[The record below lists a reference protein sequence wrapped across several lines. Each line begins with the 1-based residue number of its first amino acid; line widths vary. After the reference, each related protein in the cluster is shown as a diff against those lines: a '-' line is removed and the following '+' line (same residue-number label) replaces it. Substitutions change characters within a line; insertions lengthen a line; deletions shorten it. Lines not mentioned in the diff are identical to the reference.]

1 MTDQAREWEEGVRLD
16 FCAFVG
22 RMTDERLAWLIS
34 DPALGSDILRHAA
47 DCEVCGKRVD
57 DAVRQGF
64 QNLPPEEKW
73 LYEELAE
80 KSQVRD
86 RRLIRYE
93 VDEATTDQIPE
104 RILRLVAADSDKAA
118 PELDIVE
125 FTLPSAGNKSIV
137 FVEEA
142 SGRVL
147 VMITSSPEAGVLRL
161 GSSEF
166 QLERTDSPGTFALR
180 GAGIVEIAELVQ
192 RIQESG
198 EEVIVSVV

>member
-1 MTDQAREWEEGVRLD
+1 M
-16 FCAFVG
+16 
-22 RMTDERLAWLIS
+22 
-34 DPALGSDILRHAA
+34 
-47 DCEVCGKRVD
+47 D

-80 KSQVRD
+80 KSVAQD
-86 RRLIRYE
+86 RALARFR
-93 VDEATTDQIPE
+93 VDETTIDQIPD
-104 RILRLVAADSDKAA
+104 RVLRLVAADSDKTA
-118 PELDIVE
+118 PELDIVK
-125 FTLPSAGNKSIV
+125 FTLPSAGGDSII

-142 SGRVL
+142 DGRIL
-147 VMITSSPEAGVLRL
+147 VQANSSAEGGVLRL

-192 RIQESG
+192 RIQRSG
-198 EEVIVSVV
+198 EEIIVSVV